1 MANGF
6 DVNYDVSGIAKLDT
20 GTTEGKAIKELSDSY
35 MMLLKRLRY
44 MSTNLGV
51 ENFNEVELDK
61 IKSDLIVSLQDDI
74 QGISTEFSV
83 TSGQILAK
91 VEGALGD
98 YVSTTQ
104 LEMTLNGLSLAAESS
119 GGSAKLV
126 IQSGGQT
133 IAGSGAAL
141 ALSATNNSG
150 GYSTLSLKS
159 GNVTLA
165 SSGSITLG
173 GNVVFASGSGT
184 TKNLSRTVI
193 SGGTISSETITALNI
208 IANTVKANA
217 SISSPVITGGSIYG
231 CKLYAVAGNTSDYLE
246 VHANGFEMVTDGD
259 ARAVLS
265 ESNDDVTLTLG
276 NTTSAFV
283 QKYYVGDKHYM
294 WIGNGARGNTN
305 TGCGIRFNFTDKT
318 YKIFGTEE

>member
-1 MANGF
+1 MANALG
-6 DVNYDVSGIAKLDT
+6 VNYDVSGIAKLDT
-20 GTTEGKAIKELSDSY
+20 GTAEGKAIKELSDSY

-126 IQSGGQT
+126 IQSEGQT
-133 IAGSGAAL
+133 IGSGAAL
-141 ALSATNNSG
+141 TLSASNNAN

-159 GNVTLA
+159 GGVTLA
-165 SSGSITLG
+165 SSGNITLG

-184 TKNLSRTVI
+184 TKDLSRTVI

-208 IANTVKANA
+208 TANTVKANA

-246 VHANGFEMVTDGD
+246 VHANGFEMVTDGY
-259 ARAVLS
+259 ARAVLE
-265 ESNDDVTLTLG
+265 ESSDNVTLWLG
-276 NTTSAFV
+276 NNNRVCV
-283 QKYYVGDKHYM
+283 QKYYTGSGNNITHYM
-294 WIGNGARGNTN
+294 WIGSSDRQS
-305 TGCGIRFNFTDKT
+305 CGIRFNISAST
-318 YKIFGTEE
+318 YKIFGTAE